1 VVRLNVQM
9 QGAQLSG
16 IMRHVKAK
24 VCLVGDIAVG
34 KTSLIKR
41 FVLDAF
47 DDRYIA
53 TIGTKVTKKTVNV
66 TWRGKPAMM
75 DLVIWD
81 IMGEKGFRQLLKESY
96 FEGTHGVLAVCD
108 LTRRDTLSDLYGW
121 IDLVDAN
128 CEGVPFVF
136 LGNKVDLKGKVVVEE
151 AELAAIA
158 EPRNAPWTLTSAKT
172 GVGVER
178 AFQGLG
184 ERVAR
189 TIESPAL

>member
-1 VVRLNVQM
+1 M
-9 QGAQLSG
+9 QGAQLAG
-16 IMRHVKAK
+16 VARHVKAK

-34 KTSLIKR
+34 KSSLIKR
-41 FVLDAF
+41 FVLDGF

-53 TIGTKVTKKTVNV
+53 TIGTKVTKKSLNV

-96 FEGTHGVLAVCD
+96 FEGAHGVLAVCD

-121 IDLVDAN
+121 INLVEAN
-128 CEGVPFVF
+128 CPNVPYVF
-136 LGNKVDLKGKVVVEE
+136 LGNKVDLAGKVVVQES
-151 AELAAIA
+151 ELAAVA
-158 EPRNAPWTLTSAKT
+158 EPRGSPWVMTSARS
-172 GVGVER
+172 GHGVEH
-178 AFQGLG
+178 AFQGLA

-189 TIESPAL
+189 TIESTGA